1 MELSTF
7 TMNLLKNYSGINP
20 NLVIREGNSIM
31 TMSEAKNVLAQAMV
45 PENFDREVGIYDLS
59 EFLSVLN
66 LFDSSHV
73 KLEEKYMTVSDSSG
87 RSKIKYFFSDTDMLT
102 SPTKP
107 ISMPAPEVAFDLDQ
121 DTLGRIKKAASAL
134 GHDQLSITP
143 GDGVITL
150 TVVDIDNSTSNT
162 YSIDVPGESVGDY
175 NFILNIKNLQMIP
188 GDYKV
193 AISSK
198 LISQFTLDQEGV
210 DLKYW
215 VALEKTSSYQS

>member
-1 MELSTF
+1 MELSNF
-7 TMNLLKNYSGINP
+7 TMTLLKNYSGINP

-31 TMSEAKNVLAQAMV
+31 TVSEAKNVLAQATI
-45 PENFDREVGIYDLS
+45 PETFNKQVGIYDLS

-66 LFDSSHV
+66 LFETSNI
-73 KLEEKYMTVSDSSG
+73 KLEEKFMTISDTSG
-87 RSKIKYFFSDTDMLT
+87 RSKIKYFMSDADILT

-107 ISMPAPEVAFDLDQ
+107 IIMPDPEVSFHLDQ
-121 DTLGRIKKAASAL
+121 DTLARIKKAASAL
-134 GHDQLSITP
+134 GHDQLSIIP

-150 TVVDIDNSTSNT
+150 SVVNIDNATSNT
-162 YSIDVPGESVGDY
+162 YSIDVAGKSTGDY

-188 GDYKV
+188 GNYNV

-198 LISQFTLDQEGV
+198 LISQFTLDQENT

-215 VALEKTSSYQS
+215 VALEKTSTYK

>member
-1 MELSTF
+1 MELSNF
-7 TMNLLKNYSGINP
+7 TMTLLKNYSGINP

-31 TMSEAKNVLAQAMV
+31 TVSEAKNVLAQATI
-45 PENFDREVGIYDLS
+45 PETFNKQVGIYDLS

-66 LFDSSHV
+66 LFETSNI
-73 KLEEKYMTVSDSSG
+73 KLEEKFMTISDTSG
-87 RSKIKYFFSDTDMLT
+87 RSKIKYFMSDADILT

-107 ISMPAPEVAFDLDQ
+107 IIMPDPEVSFHLDQ
-121 DTLGRIKKAASAL
+121 DTLARIKKAASAL

-150 TVVDIDNSTSNT
+150 SVVNIDNATSNT
-162 YSIDVPGESVGDY
+162 YSIDVAGESTGDY

-188 GDYKV
+188 GNYNV

-198 LISQFTLDQEGV
+198 LISQFTLDQENT

-215 VALEKTSSYQS
+215 VALEKTSTYK

>member
-1 MELSTF
+1 MELSNF
-7 TMNLLKNYSGINP
+7 TMTLLKNYSGINP

-31 TMSEAKNVLAQAMV
+31 TVSEAKNVLAQATI
-45 PENFDREVGIYDLS
+45 PETFNKQVGIYDLS

-66 LFDSSHV
+66 LFETSNI
-73 KLEEKYMTVSDSSG
+73 KLEEKFMTISDTSG
-87 RSKIKYFFSDTDMLT
+87 RSKIKYFMSDADILT

-107 ISMPAPEVAFDLDQ
+107 IIMPDPEVSFHLDQ
-121 DTLGRIKKAASAL
+121 DTLARIKKAASAL

-150 TVVDIDNSTSNT
+150 SVVNIDNATSNT
-162 YSIDVPGESVGDY
+162 YSIDVAGKSTGDY

-188 GDYKV
+188 GNYNV

-198 LISQFTLDQEGV
+198 LISQFTLDQENT

-215 VALEKTSSYQS
+215 VALEKTSTYK

>member
-31 TMSEAKNVLAQAMV
+31 TMSEAKNVLAQASV
-45 PENFDREVGIYDLS
+45 PETFDRTVGIYDLS

-66 LFDSSHV
+66 LFDTSNI
-73 KLEEKYMTVSDSSG
+73 KLEEKFMTVSDTSG
-87 RSKIKYFFSDTDMLT
+87 RSKIKYFMSDTDILT

-107 ISMPAPEVAFDLDQ
+107 ISMPDGDVKFYLDQ
-121 DTLGRIKKAASAL
+121 ETLGRVKKASSAL

-150 TVVDIDNSTSNT
+150 SVVNIDNATSNT
-162 YSIDVPGESVGDY
+162 YSIDVPGESSGDY

-188 GDYKV
+188 GNYNV

-198 LISQFTLDQEGV
+198 LISQFTLDEENT

-215 VALEKTSSYQS
+215 VALEKTSTYK